1 MTNSQPT
8 VVALLSVL
16 GLTTAFF
23 AITWTRDLRA
33 RRRGASGEDRP
44 RLPSRT
50 ELAIGV
56 VTNFFDTL
64 GIGSY
69 APTTTLFR
77 LRRLVPDPLIP
88 GTLNVG
94 HTPPSV
100 AQAFIFIAIVEVDPT
115 TLVSMI
121 AAAVLGAWL
130 GASVVLRLSKRRI
143 QLSMGGAL
151 VAASIFMLL
160 RQLDLLPGA
169 GEATG
174 LPPMLLAIA
183 VVANFMFGALMTVGV
198 GLFAPCMIVV
208 SLLGMNTKAAF
219 PIMMGSCALLMSLA
233 GTRFITH
240 GRYAPRAALGL
251 TLGGVPA
258 VLVAAFVVKALP
270 LGTIRWCVVGIVLY
284 TAVGLLRDALRN
296 A

>member
-1 MTNSQPT
+1 MTNSNPT
-8 VVALLSVL
+8 VVALLAVL
-16 GLTTAFF
+16 ALATTVFVV
-23 AITWTRDLRA
+23 TWARDLRA
-33 RRRGASGEDRP
+33 RRAAASGDERP
-44 RLPSRT
+44 RFPSWA
-50 ELAIGV
+50 ELAIGA

-77 LRRLVPDPLIP
+77 FRGLVPDPLIP

-94 HTPPSV
+94 HTAPSL

-143 QLSMGGAL
+143 RLAMGGAL

-169 GEATG
+169 GEAAG
-174 LPPMLLAIA
+174 LPPTLLVVA
-183 VVANFMFGALMTVGV
+183 VVANFVFGALMTVGV

-233 GTRFITH
+233 STRFISH
-240 GRYAPRAALGL
+240 RRYAPRAALGL
-251 TLGGVPA
+251 TVGGVPA
-258 VLVAAFVVKALP
+258 VLVAAFLVKALP
-270 LGTIRWCVVGIVLY
+270 LGTIRWCVVAIVLY
-284 TAVGLLRDALRN
+284 AAIGLLRDAARE

>member
-1 MTNSQPT
+1 MPNSKPT
-8 VVALLSVL
+8 VVALLAVL
-16 GLTTAFF
+16 GIAATIF
-23 AITWTRDLRA
+23 AVTWGRDLRA
-33 RRRGASGEDRP
+33 RRETDSGDERP
-44 RLPSRT
+44 SFPSWG
-50 ELAIGV
+50 ELAIGA

-88 GTLNVG
+88 GTLNIG
-94 HTPPSV
+94 HTAPSL

-115 TLVSMI
+115 TLIAMI
-121 AAAVLGAWL
+121 AAAVLGALL
-130 GASVVLRLSKRRI
+130 GANVVVRLSKRRI
-143 QLSMGGAL
+143 RLSMGGAL

-169 GEATG
+169 GDASG
-174 LPPMLLAIA
+174 LSLPLLAMA
-183 VVANFMFGALMTVGV
+183 VAANFVFGALMTVGV

-208 SLLGMNTKAAF
+208 SLLGMNAKAAF

-233 GTRFITH
+233 SGRFITH
-240 GRYAPRAALGL
+240 RRYAPRAALGL

-258 VLVAAFVVKALP
+258 VLIAAFLVKALP
-270 LGTIRWCVVGIVLY
+270 LGTIRWCVVGVVLY
-284 TAVGLLRDALRN
+284 AAIGLLRDAFRD